1 MKLFYTILFF
11 SFISASTAFG
21 QTKVNYTL
29 SAEAH
34 ALMCPF
40 MSPKLMDL
48 ISRKGATNVVRDEEM
63 QLHFST
69 SIQTDWTNEF
79 ILDLVDQIG
88 YDPKMFKVTKTYE

>member
-1 MKLFYTILFF
+1 MNQFYTFLFF
-11 SFISASTAFG
+11 SSITASAVFG

-29 SAEAH
+29 SADAH

-48 ISRKGATNVVRDEEM
+48 ISRKGASNVVRDDAM

-69 SIQTDWTNEF
+69 NIQTDWTNEF

>member
-1 MKLFYTILFF
+1 MKLFYTFLFICAV
-11 SFISASTAFG
+11 SVSSIYAQS
-21 QTKVNYTL
+21 KVNYTL

-40 MSPKLMDL
+40 LSPKLMDL
-48 ISRKGATNVVRDEEM
+48 VTRKGATNVVRDEQM
-63 QLHFST
+63 QLHFT
-69 SIQTDWTNEF
+69 TNIQTDWTDAF

>member
-1 MKLFYTILFF
+1 MKLFYTFLFICAV
-11 SFISASTAFG
+11 SVSSIYAQS
-21 QTKVNYTL
+21 KVNYTL

-40 MSPKLMDL
+40 LSPKLMDL
-48 ISRKGATNVVRDEEM
+48 ITRKGATNVVRDEQM
-63 QLHFST
+63 QLHFT
-69 SIQTDWTNEF
+69 TNIQTDWTDAF